1 MLMQQAA
8 PSGGFNF
15 DWRQGLDPQMLAYM
29 GLGRGGAINAMLVQP
44 TALNLDMPQALSP
57 TSMVSPLTGFT
68 AEGGASAPAVV
79 GVEAPGGVGQ
89 PQSFMGQIGGPM
101 GIANAGLGLV
111 QTIGSLWSAYNANK
125 LAKEQ
130 FKFTKGITETNLANQ
145 IQSYNT
151 ALGDRARSR
160 AGVEG
165 QTDAQ
170 RDAYIRDNQL
180 RDRRN
185 G

>member
-8 PSGGFNF
+8 PAGGLNF
-15 DWRQGLDPQMLAYM
+15 DWHQGLDPQMLAYM
-29 GLGRGGAINAMLVQP
+29 GLGRGGAINATPIQP
-44 TALNLDMPQALSP
+44 TALNINTPQALTP
-57 TSMVSPLTGFT
+57 TTTVAPLTGFT
-68 AEGGASAPAVV
+68 APN
-79 GVEAPGGVGQ
+79 EAGQ
-89 PQSFMGQIGGPM
+89 PKNFLGQMGGPM

-130 FKFTKGITETNLANQ
+130 FRFTKGITETNLANQ